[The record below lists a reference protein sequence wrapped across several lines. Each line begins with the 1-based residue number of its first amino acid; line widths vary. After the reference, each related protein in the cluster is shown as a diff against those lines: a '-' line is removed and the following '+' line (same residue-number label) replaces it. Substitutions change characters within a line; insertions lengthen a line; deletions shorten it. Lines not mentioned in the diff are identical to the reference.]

1 MNYKSYIV
9 EKDLNSLKNQIILF
23 YGENLGLK
31 NDFKKRLKLAAGK
44 ASIYDYTQD
53 EILKN
58 KNSFLETILNNSLFS
73 EEKFYFIE
81 QCNDKI
87 LDVIQEFEKKIS
99 DHKIYLFAET
109 LDRKSKLRNYFEK
122 SNNLGIVPCYTDNDV
137 GLKKIIKERLHAYQ
151 GLTPE
156 NMNLLLSNVNLDR
169 VKLNN
174 ELDKIETYFLNKKIT
189 KNELKTLLNLNENE
203 DFNALKDA
211 ALNGSEKDTNKLLNE
226 TIIENDK
233 IIYYM
238 TSFNLRLNKLNEVLL
253 EKNKPLDLIIDN
265 MKPPIF
271 WKDKPKFKEQAK
283 KWTAEKI
290 RQALKNTFELEV
302 KCKSSTNLDKS
313 VLLKKFIVDICNYAN
328 A

>member
-9 EKDLNSLKNQIILF
+9 EKDLNSLRNRIVLF

-31 NDFKKRLKLAAGK
+31 NDFKKKLKLAAGK
-44 ASIYDYTQD
+44 TSIYDYSQD

-58 KNSFLETILNNSLFS
+58 KNSFLETILNISLFS
-73 EEKFYFIE
+73 EERFYFIE
-81 QCNDKI
+81 QSNDKI
-87 LDVIQEFEKKIS
+87 LDIIQELEKKIN

-109 LDRKSKLRNYFEK
+109 LDKKSKLRNYFEK
-122 SNNLGIVPCYTDNDV
+122 SNNLGIVPCYIDNEI
-137 GLKKIIKERLHAYQ
+137 GLKKIITEKLHAYQ

-156 NMNLLLSNVNLDR
+156 NINLLLSHVNLDR

-174 ELDKIETYFLNKKIT
+174 ELDKIETYFLNKKII
-189 KNELKTLLNLNENE
+189 KNELRTLLNLNESE

-211 ALNGSEKDTNKLLNE
+211 ALNGNEKHTNKLLNE

-238 TSFNLRLNKLNEVLL
+238 ALFNLRLNKLNEVLSK
-253 EKNKPLDLIIDN
+253 KNKPLDMIIDN

-271 WKDKPKFKEQAK
+271 WKDKDKFKEQAK
-283 KWTAEKI
+283 KWTTEKI
-290 RQALKNTFELEV
+290 KKALKNTFELEV
-302 KCKSSTNLDKS
+302 KCKSSADLNKS
-313 VLLKKFIVDICNYAN
+313 VLLKKFIVDICVYAN

>member
-44 ASIYDYTQD
+44 ASIYDYRQD

-238 TSFNLRLNKLNEVLL
+238 ATFNLRLNKLNEVLL